1 MWREVNGHCYATMFS
16 PELHKGTDLMCIY
29 YYSWELWNKN
39 RSEETLETCFI
50 SNACSRISVMPVSK
64 PISFW
69 VLPNACN
76 WIFVMP
82 VLKPISFEM
91 I

>member
-1 MWREVNGHCYATMFS
+1 MWGEVTGHCYAIMFS
-16 PELHKGTDLMCIY
+16 PELHRGTDLMCIY
-29 YYSWELWNKN
+29 YYSWELRKKN
-39 RSEETLETCFI
+39 CSKETLETCFI
-50 SNACSRISVMPVSK
+50 PNACSWIFVVPVLK

-82 VLKPISFEM
+82 VLKPISFEV